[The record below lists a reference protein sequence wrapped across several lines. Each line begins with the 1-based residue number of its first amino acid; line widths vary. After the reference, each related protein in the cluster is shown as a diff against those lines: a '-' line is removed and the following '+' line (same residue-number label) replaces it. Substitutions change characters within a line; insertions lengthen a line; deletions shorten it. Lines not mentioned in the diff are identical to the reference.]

1 MRSYEK
7 LCKVHGLTRHSVYK
21 NGNSGDR
28 EYCNLCQ
35 SEKIKIR
42 VEKHR
47 QMAYDMFGR
56 ECKICGYSKCL
67 NALEYHHLDPSL
79 KEGNPSKILYRSW
92 DRVVKELSGCVLL
105 CANCHRE
112 AHSGL
117 LDLKD
122 FIKEAI

>member
-1 MRSYEK
+1 MTSFNKE
-7 LCKVHGLTRHSVYK
+7 CEVHGLTRHSIYS
-21 NGNSGDR
+21 NGSSGDR

-35 SEKIKIR
+35 KKKVMER

-56 ECKICGYSKCL
+56 ECKVCNYSKCL
-67 NALEYHHLDPSL
+67 NALEYHHLDPST
-79 KEGNPSKILYRSW
+79 KEGTPSRILYRSW
-92 DRVVKELSGCVLL
+92 DNVVKELSGCILL

-112 AHSGL
+112 VHSGI

-122 FIKEAI
+122 YIK

>member
-1 MRSYEK
+1 MNKYDK
-7 LCKVHGLTRHSVYK
+7 ICKVHGMTQHSLYK
-21 NGNSGDR
+21 NGNSGSR

-35 SEKIKIR
+35 SERVMER

-56 ECKICGYSKCL
+56 ECKLCGYNKCL
-67 NALEYHHLDPSL
+67 SALEYHHLDPEK

-92 DRVVKELSGCVLL
+92 ENVVKELSGCVLL

-112 AHSGL
+112 VHAGVTSL
-117 LDLKD
+117 
-122 FIKEAI
+122 